1 MISSFTLDKANS
13 LLRDKFAERFIES
26 FRHSFVRIFGKVA
39 LRISLFGDAVA
50 GPLLGRR
57 GDQKGVEEKVRGS
70 YEKQEASGRKRE
82 KGRGGKDREREERG
96 EEEEQEE
103 YRSARGE

>member
-1 MISSFTLDKANS
+1 MKIPLEALDTFANIREGRVKNS
-13 LLRDKFAERFIES
+13 APRRLRSR
-26 FRHSFVRIFGKVA
+26 
-39 LRISLFGDAVA
+39 FGDAAA

-82 KGRGGKDREREERG
+82 RERRKERETEKEKRG

>member
-1 MISSFTLDKANS
+1 MLDKAKFLVTSGEDSSKAFGAFANIREGRVKNFAS
-13 LLRDKFAERFIES
+13 RRLRSR
-26 FRHSFVRIFGKVA
+26 
-39 LRISLFGDAVA
+39 FGDAVA

-82 KGRGGKDREREERG
+82 RKKERKEEREKGREREREKREAGRRG
-96 EEEEQEE
+96 
-103 YRSARGE
+103 ARRI

>member
-1 MISSFTLDKANS
+1 
-13 LLRDKFAERFIES
+13 
-26 FRHSFVRIFGKVA
+26 
-39 LRISLFGDAVA
+39 
-50 GPLLGRR
+50 LLGRR
-57 GDQKGVEEKVRGS
+57 RDQKGVEEKVCGS

-82 KGRGGKDREREERG
+82 KRERERERERERNEERMKRG

>member
-1 MISSFTLDKANS
+1 MKIPLEAFDTFTNIREGRVKNFTPRR
-13 LLRDKFAERFIES
+13 LRSR
-26 FRHSFVRIFGKVA
+26 
-39 LRISLFGDAVA
+39 FGDAVA

-82 KGRGGKDREREERG
+82 REEERKRETEKEKRG

>member
-1 MISSFTLDKANS
+1 
-13 LLRDKFAERFIES
+13 
-26 FRHSFVRIFGKVA
+26 
-39 LRISLFGDAVA
+39 
-50 GPLLGRR
+50 LLGRR
-57 GDQKGVEEKVRGS
+57 RDQKGVEEKVCGS

-82 KGRGGKDREREERG
+82 KRERETERERNEERMKRG

>member
-1 MISSFTLDKANS
+1 MKIPLEAFDTFANIREGRVKNFAPRR
-13 LLRDKFAERFIES
+13 LRSR
-26 FRHSFVRIFGKVA
+26 
-39 LRISLFGDAVA
+39 FGDAVA

-82 KGRGGKDREREERG
+82 RRKERETEKEKRG

>member
-1 MISSFTLDKANS
+1 MKIPLEAFDTFANIREGRVKNFAPRR
-13 LLRDKFAERFIES
+13 LRSR
-26 FRHSFVRIFGKVA
+26 
-39 LRISLFGDAVA
+39 FGDAVA

-82 KGRGGKDREREERG
+82 REEEGERDGEGEAGRRRG
-96 EEEEQEE
+96 
-103 YRSARGE
+103 ARRI